1 MRLMPLLL
9 LPILCFAEEKFS
21 ESFYFKPAWYQTF
34 EIDEVLFEFKSE
46 HQDLIIFR
54 NEDFGTV
61 LALDGIIQTTEKDEF
76 IYHEMLV
83 HVPMMAHPNPKNVLI
98 IGGGDGGSLREV
110 LRHEG
115 VEKVTM
121 IEIDRAVIDMCE
133 KYLPKHS
140 NGAFHHPKA
149 HIVIDDG
156 AKFVRETNEMFDVII
171 CDSTDPVGP
180 GEVLFSTPFYQDCL
194 SCLTENGLFVSQ
206 NGVPTIQAD
215 ELKESHEKLV
225 SVFPTV
231 HHFVAPIPTYVG
243 GFMVFS
249 LSGRGTTP
257 KEPSRQLPIENLGY
271 YTEEVHKASFALP
284 PYISGGIKKPQ

>member
-1 MRLMPLLL
+1 MRLKCLFLLFF
-9 LPILCFAEEKFS
+9 PILVFSSETFS
-21 ESFYFKPAWYQTF
+21 ETFYFNPSWYQTF
-34 EIDEVLFEFKSE
+34 NVKKVLFHEKNE
-46 HQDLIIFR
+46 VQDLIIFE
-54 NEDFGTV
+54 NDNFGRV

-83 HVPMMAHPNPKNVLI
+83 HIPMMTHPNPKNVLI

-121 IEIDRAVIDMCE
+121 VEIDRAVIELCE
-133 KYLPKHS
+133 KFLPNHS
-140 NGAFHHPKA
+140 QGAFHHEKT

-156 AKFVRETNEMFDVII
+156 ARFVRETDEVFDVII

-180 GEVLFSTPFYQDCL
+180 GEVLFGIPFYRDCL
-194 SCLTENGLFVSQ
+194 NCLSDGGLFASQ
-206 NGVPTIQAD
+206 NGVPVIQAD
-215 ELKESHEKLV
+215 ELVESHAKLC
-225 SVFPTV
+225 SVFPEV

-249 LSGRGTTP
+249 LSSNG
-257 KEPSRQLPIENLGY
+257 KVIKKPSRKLPFQNLKY
-271 YTEEVHKASFALP
+271 YTEEIHRAAFALP
-284 PYISGGIKKPQ
+284 RYITP